1 MALRTVQLTQ
11 IPQQSP
17 TLTGEDSQKISVNL
31 IVKTNL
37 AQKFINRIH
46 SENALCRKKLIM
58 HFQEN
63 QKFILCSAY
72 RQAKQF
78 TFPVLFGIQFTI
90 KDDPT
95 FIIWIIIIL

>member
-1 MALRTVQLTQ
+1 MFSIKPTAALQGPPTQFELKSKADHYQVTFGSKDRTANIE

-17 TLTGEDSQKISVNL
+17 TLTGEDSQKVSVNL

-37 AQKFINRIH
+37 AQKFINRIR

-63 QKFILCSAY
+63 QKFILCS
-72 RQAKQF
+72 
-78 TFPVLFGIQFTI
+78 
-90 KDDPT
+90 D
-95 FIIWIIIIL
+95 